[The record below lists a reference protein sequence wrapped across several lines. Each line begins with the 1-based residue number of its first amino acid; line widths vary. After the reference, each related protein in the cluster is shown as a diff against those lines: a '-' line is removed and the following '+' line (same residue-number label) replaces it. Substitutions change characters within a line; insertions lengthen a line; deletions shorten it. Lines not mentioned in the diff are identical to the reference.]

1 MERNKEYM
9 RQASARSRAKKNK
22 KLQMLDSPLM
32 RQAIAICVLAETRD
46 CSLEEACRLLAQ
58 HPPKASTSGT

>member
-1 MERNKEYM
+1 MGRDKQYFRE
-9 RQASARSRAKKNK
+9 ASARSRAKKAK

-46 CSLEEACRLLAQ
+46 CSLEEACRLLGQ
-58 HPPKASTSGT
+58 HRAKSSAPGT